1 MNKKIR
7 TMGLVLM
14 GLAVLM
20 TGCKSGQMGKETT
33 SAAAEA
39 DQEKKTDFLGDAL
52 LDAEGKVSQI
62 GEAEEGWEAA
72 RDEALK
78 KAESDGTKE
87 PGESFDRAM
96 AEEIIRLVNQEREK
110 AGLGSLTLNETMMSA
125 AETRAKEQKSAFSHT
140 RPDGSDAFTVFAQY
154 EIPANYRGENL
165 ACGGTASASEV
176 MSMWMNSE
184 GHRSNILNGRFS
196 RIGVGA
202 FTSGSYEYWCQ
213 LFAN

>member
-1 MNKKIR
+1 
-7 TMGLVLM
+7 
-14 GLAVLM
+14 
-20 TGCKSGQMGKETT
+20 
-33 SAAAEA
+33 
-39 DQEKKTDFLGDAL
+39 
-52 LDAEGKVSQI
+52 
-62 GEAEEGWEAA
+62 
-72 RDEALK
+72 
-78 KAESDGTKE
+78 
-87 PGESFDRAM
+87 M

-110 AGLGSLTLNETMMSA
+110 VGLGSLTLDETMMSA